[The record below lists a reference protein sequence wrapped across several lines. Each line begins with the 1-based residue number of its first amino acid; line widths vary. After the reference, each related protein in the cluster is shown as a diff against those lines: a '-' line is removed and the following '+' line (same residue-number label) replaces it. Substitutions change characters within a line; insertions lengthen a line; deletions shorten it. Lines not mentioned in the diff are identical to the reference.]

1 MTVPLE
7 ERLRHRGLAARP
19 RSHSQHQEAFL
30 SFSGQAPVLRHSA
43 SSLTS
48 DSSTLLS
55 SKGPGALGPP
65 HAQSEPKRS
74 PRLCQD
80 PWPEYQGWGRRGWG
94 LGSGHFP
101 AGARPTSQSQLEDQP
116 AQRSVSTPAPCKCLL
131 CPRPP
136 RPRTEI
142 RQCPGQESGQTRNSS
157 YLLSAP

>member
-55 SKGPGALGPP
+55 SKGPGALGATALTAALA
-65 HAQSEPKRS
+65 HWLLLLLLAGVCTGEKR
-74 PRLCQD
+74 
-80 PWPEYQGWGRRGWG
+80 
-94 LGSGHFP
+94 
-101 AGARPTSQSQLEDQP
+101 
-116 AQRSVSTPAPCKCLL
+116 
-131 CPRPP
+131 
-136 RPRTEI
+136 
-142 RQCPGQESGQTRNSS
+142 
-157 YLLSAP
+157 